1 MGSNALPNPLDDV
14 FTLAEDMADGCHNHQ
29 AAIGLKQNL
38 EVDVRA
44 DLDAAVTAQTN
55 YQNALSAKTVFST
68 AVTVADSN
76 GKAFISSAR
85 RVLAGNLGETWSN
98 AWTATGFP
106 DLSTAVPGTQ
116 PKRQALLLALKNFF
130 AANPAY
136 EVNAPRL
143 VVTSA
148 QAGGLFTALSTARV
162 AASDGN
168 TDAGKK
174 KLLRDAAEQTLR
186 DRLSGL
192 ISELGQL
199 LDDNDPLWLA
209 FGLNE
214 PGATNLPDSAD
225 GLVLTAGAA
234 GTVLAHWSN
243 SSRATRYRV
252 FKQIDGV
259 DTIPIN
265 VTTVTDS
272 DATLTDQPSGKTLK
286 VYVIAANDAG
296 QAAPSETVTIVV
308 P

>member
-1 MGSNALPNPLDDV
+1 MGSNQLPKPLDDV
-14 FTLAEDMADGCHNHQ
+14 FTLAEDMADGCHNHE
-29 AAIGLKQNL
+29 AAVGLKQNK
-38 EVDVRA
+38 EADVRA
-44 DLDAAVTAQTN
+44 DLAAAVTAQTN
-55 YQNALSAKTVFST
+55 YQNALSAKTDFST

-85 RVLAGNLGETWSN
+85 RVLANNLGETWNQS
-98 AWTATGFP
+98 WIATGYP
-106 DLSTAVPGTQ
+106 DLSTAVPATQ
-116 PKRQALLLALKNFF
+116 PKRQALLLSLKNFF

-136 EVNAPRL
+136 EVNTPKL

-148 QAGGLFTALSTARV
+148 QAGVLFTALSSARV

-168 TDAGKK
+168 TDAGNKK
-174 KLLRDAAEQTLR
+174 NLRDDAEQTLR

-209 FGLNE
+209 YGLNE

-225 GLVLTAGAA
+225 GLVLTVGPA

-252 FKQIDGV
+252 FEQIDGV
-259 DTIPIN
+259 DPISVN
-265 VTTVTDS
+265 IVTVSDS
-272 DATLTDQPSGKTLK
+272 DATLTAQPSGKTLK
-286 VYVIAANDAG
+286 IYIIAANDAG
-296 QAAPSETVTIVV
+296 QAQPSDTVSIVV